1 MNTMNIEEFERRLDR
16 FGSDVESWPITE
28 RRAALELLEREEL
41 ARGLLDQAM
50 QIETAIPRALSVPEP
65 KGLKRR
71 IMDEIQAG
79 QKPAWLDLVFKS
91 LWRPVA
97 LAMVPVSVGFVAGA
111 TTQESYADLDVELV
125 LETFS
130 DYEQIEDDL
139 R

>member
-1 MNTMNIEEFERRLDR
+1 MNTMNNEEFELRLDR
-16 FGSDVESWPITE
+16 FGSDVESWPIADQ
-28 RRAALELLEREEL
+28 RAALELLKREEY
-41 ARGLLDQAM
+41 ARELLDQAR
-50 QIETAIPRALSVPEP
+50 QIESAIPRAMSVPDP
-65 KGLKRR
+65 KDLKRR
-71 IMDEIQAG
+71 IMDEIQADH
-79 QKPAWLDLVFKS
+79 KPAWLDLLFKS

-111 TTQESYADLDVELV
+111 STQESYADLDVELV